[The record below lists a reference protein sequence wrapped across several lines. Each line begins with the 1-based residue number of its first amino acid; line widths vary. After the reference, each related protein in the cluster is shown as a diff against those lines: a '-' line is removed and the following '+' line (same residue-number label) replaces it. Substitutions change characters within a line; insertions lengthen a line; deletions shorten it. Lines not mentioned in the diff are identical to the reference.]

1 MKFGKLL
8 RHTVDSRMPQ
18 WRNYTLAYKQ
28 LKQHIKQLQAQL
40 AQQGARSP
48 AQLSSRLPECTS
60 PVPHHAWT
68 ALEPAVTPHARGQRQ
83 FCAGLTA
90 SSLWLT
96 RPLPCPGISPDAA
109 SSSVTAALDL
119 EVEKVNDFYMDRIEE
134 AVIILHSLKQHAEQ
148 LVRWRSNRGPLCCTA
163 APSLPCIQKARAA
176 QAELRSPRAQVLAGL
191 PLEQRTACQ
200 RSLVAFHYNLLT
212 LQNYVA
218 LNFTAVVKILK
229 KSDKKIGGNLRNDY
243 VAAMVELPFYR
254 CQALGEL
261 VEDTEKTFRI
271 LEGASAAAA
280 AKAEQ
285 MSIPMQQQPAAVSS
299 N

>member
-18 WRNYTLAYKQ
+18 WRNYTLGYKP

-40 AQQGARSP
+40 AAQGARSS
-48 AQLSSRLPECTS
+48 ARLSSRLPECTS
-60 PVPHHAWT
+60 PLPHHACT
-68 ALEPAVTPHARGQRQ
+68 ALSQRPPEAAEAAVSARACGSS
-83 FCAGLTA
+83 F
-90 SSLWLT
+90 SSLAYA
-96 RPLPCPGISPDAA
+96 PLLRPGISPDAA

-148 LVRWRSNRGPLCCTA
+148 L
-163 APSLPCIQKARAA
+163 
-176 QAELRSPRAQVLAGL
+176 VLAGL

-261 VEDTEKTFRI
+261 VEDTEKTFRV

-280 AKAEQ
+280 AKTEQ
-285 MSIPMQQQPAAVSS
+285 MSIPMQQQPQMSMPMQQPAAVSS

>member
-8 RHTVDSRMPQ
+8 RGTVDSRMPQ

-40 AQQGARSP
+40 A
-48 AQLSSRLPECTS
+48 AQ
-60 PVPHHAWT
+60 
-68 ALEPAVTPHARGQRQ
+68 
-83 FCAGLTA
+83 
-90 SSLWLT
+90 
-96 RPLPCPGISPDAA
+96 GISPDAA

-148 LVRWRSNRGPLCCTA
+148 LV
-163 APSLPCIQKARAA
+163 
-176 QAELRSPRAQVLAGL
+176 LAGL
-191 PLEQRTACQ
+191 PLEERTACQ

-229 KSDKKIGGNLRNDY
+229 KSDKKIGGSLRNDY

-261 VEDTEKTFRI
+261 VEDTEKTFRV

-285 MSIPMQQQPAAVSS
+285 MSLPMQHQPLQTFAPQTFAPAPTAVSS

>member
-1 MKFGKLL
+1 MSE
-8 RHTVDSRMPQ
+8 TVLCAL
-18 WRNYTLAYKQ
+18 WR
-28 LKQHIKQLQAQL
+28 
-40 AQQGARSP
+40 R
-48 AQLSSRLPECTS
+48 
-60 PVPHHAWT
+60 PVSGSHDPS
-68 ALEPAVTPHARGQRQ
+68 
-83 FCAGLTA
+83 CAD
-90 SSLWLT
+90 
-96 RPLPCPGISPDAA
+96 ISPDAA

-134 AVIILHSLKQHAEQ
+134 AVIILHYLKQHAEQ
-148 LVRWRSNRGPLCCTA
+148 LVHWKTNHQPSTLHGTLPFPLPPTR
-163 APSLPCIQKARAA
+163 PR
-176 QAELRSPRAQVLAGL
+176 ELTEFRPRLVQRVAGL
-191 PLEQRTACQ
+191 PLEERTSCQ

-261 VEDTEKTFRI
+261 VEDTESTFRV
-271 LEGASAAAA
+271 LEGTAVAAAA
-280 AKAEQ
+280 RAEQ
-285 MSIPMQQQPAAVSS
+285 MSIPQQQQRQTFAPQTFAPAPTAVSS

>member
-148 LVRWRSNRGPLCCTA
+148 LVRWRSNRGP
-163 APSLPCIQKARAA
+163 SVA
-176 QAELRSPRAQVLAGL
+176 QRL
-191 PLEQRTACQ
+191 PLSPASRKLARPRLSSGPRVRRCLLACPLSRGPPANGHSWPSTTTCSPCRTTS
-200 RSLVAFHYNLLT
+200 RSTLL
-212 LQNYVA
+212 LW
-218 LNFTAVVKILK
+218 
-229 KSDKKIGGNLRNDY
+229 
-243 VAAMVELPFYR
+243 
-254 CQALGEL
+254 
-261 VEDTEKTFRI
+261 
-271 LEGASAAAA
+271 
-280 AKAEQ
+280 
-285 MSIPMQQQPAAVSS
+285 
-299 N
+299 

>member
-1 MKFGKLL
+1 VL

-18 WRNYTLAYKQ
+18 WRNYTLGYKP

-40 AQQGARSP
+40 A
-48 AQLSSRLPECTS
+48 AQ
-60 PVPHHAWT
+60 
-68 ALEPAVTPHARGQRQ
+68 
-83 FCAGLTA
+83 
-90 SSLWLT
+90 
-96 RPLPCPGISPDAA
+96 GISPDAA

-148 LVRWRSNRGPLCCTA
+148 L
-163 APSLPCIQKARAA
+163 
-176 QAELRSPRAQVLAGL
+176 VLAGL

-261 VEDTEKTFRI
+261 VEDTEKTFRV

-280 AKAEQ
+280 AKTEQ
-285 MSIPMQQQPAAVSS
+285 MSIPMQQQPQMSMPMQQPAAVSS

>member
-1 MKFGKLL
+1 M
-8 RHTVDSRMPQ
+8 
-18 WRNYTLAYKQ
+18 A
-28 LKQHIKQLQAQL
+28 AQL
-40 AQQGARSP
+40 A
-48 AQLSSRLPECTS
+48 
-60 PVPHHAWT
+60 PHGTFSLAHAHPSFPDIE
-68 ALEPAVTPHARGQRQ
+68 A
-83 FCAGLTA
+83 
-90 SSLWLT
+90 
-96 RPLPCPGISPDAA
+96 DAA

-148 LVRWRSNRGPLCCTA
+148 LVRWRSNRRLD
-163 APSLPCIQKARAA
+163 APHARSLPHLPPEKRARSRPTSGPAA
-176 QAELRSPRAQVLAGL
+176 WQVLAGL

-218 LNFTAVVKILK
+218 LNFTAVVKFLK
-229 KSDKKIGGNLRNDY
+229 KSDKKIGGNLRQDY

-261 VEDTEKTFRI
+261 VEDTEKTFRL
-271 LEGASAAAA
+271 LEGAPAAAA

-285 MSIPMQQQPAAVSS
+285 VSIPAQQQPQVSIPVQQPAAVGS

>member
-1 MKFGKLL
+1 M
-8 RHTVDSRMPQ
+8 RCTNPP
-18 WRNYTLAYKQ
+18 
-28 LKQHIKQLQAQL
+28 
-40 AQQGARSP
+40 SP
-48 AQLSSRLPECTS
+48 TTS
-60 PVPHHAWT
+60 
-68 ALEPAVTPHARGQRQ
+68 
-83 FCAGLTA
+83 
-90 SSLWLT
+90 
-96 RPLPCPGISPDAA
+96 
-109 SSSVTAALDL
+109 
-119 EVEKVNDFYMDRIEE
+119 
-134 AVIILHSLKQHAEQ
+134 
-148 LVRWRSNRGPLCCTA
+148 
-163 APSLPCIQKARAA
+163 IQKARAA
-176 QAELRSPRAQVLAGL
+176 QAELRAPLAQVLAGL

-285 MSIPMQQQPAAVSS
+285 MSIPMQQQPQMSIPMQQQPAAVSS

>member
-18 WRNYTLAYKQ
+18 WRNYTLGYKQ
-28 LKQHIKQLQAQL
+28 LKQHIKQLAAQ
-40 AQQGARSP
+40 
-48 AQLSSRLPECTS
+48 
-60 PVPHHAWT
+60 
-68 ALEPAVTPHARGQRQ
+68 
-83 FCAGLTA
+83 
-90 SSLWLT
+90 
-96 RPLPCPGISPDAA
+96 GISPDAA

-148 LVRWRSNRGPLCCTA
+148 L
-163 APSLPCIQKARAA
+163 
-176 QAELRSPRAQVLAGL
+176 VLAGL

-261 VEDTEKTFRI
+261 VEDTEKTFRV

-280 AKAEQ
+280 AKTEQ
-285 MSIPMQQQPAAVSS
+285 MSIPMQQQPQMSMPMQQPAAVSS

>member
-1 MKFGKLL
+1 MHIVSAAPRLHCPVHARD
-8 RHTVDSRMPQ
+8 RHRARGQM
-18 WRNYTLAYKQ
+18 A
-28 LKQHIKQLQAQL
+28 AQL
-40 AQQGARSP
+40 APHGTFSLAHAHPSF
-48 AQLSSRLPECTS
+48 PEIE
-60 PVPHHAWT
+60 A
-68 ALEPAVTPHARGQRQ
+68 
-83 FCAGLTA
+83 
-90 SSLWLT
+90 
-96 RPLPCPGISPDAA
+96 DAA

-148 LVRWRSNRGPLCCTA
+148 LVRWLSNRRLDA
-163 APSLPCIQKARAA
+163 LHARSLPPPSARKARAI
-176 QAELRSPRAQVLAGL
+176 QADLRPRGVPQVLAGL

-218 LNFTAVVKILK
+218 LNFTAVVKFLK
-229 KSDKKIGGNLRNDY
+229 KSDKKIGGNLRQDY

-261 VEDTEKTFRI
+261 VEDTEKTFRL
-271 LEGASAAAA
+271 LEGAPAAAA

-285 MSIPMQQQPAAVSS
+285 VSIPAQQQPQVSIPVQQPAAVGS